1 MIDMFHGA
9 DIAVILDWVPA
20 HFREMRLGCLNLT
33 AVLHMNMLN
42 PKKSDHLSGVQ
53 WVFEL

>member
-20 HFREMRLGCLNLT
+20 HFPRDEAGLFEFDGGP
-33 AVLHMNMLN
+33 AYEYSD
-42 PKKSDHLSGVQ
+42 PKK
-53 WVFEL
+53 E